1 MDTLLPHIEKPRCYL
16 LQTELP
22 QMGGGKIS
30 QKMLVDEEKLLSP
43 SQEKLS

>member
-1 MDTLLPHIEKPRCYL
+1 MYTLLPHIEKPCSYW

-22 QMGGGKIS
+22 QMGVRKIPHN
-30 QKMLVDEEKLLSP
+30 MLVDEENFLSL

>member
-1 MDTLLPHIEKPRCYL
+1 MDTLLPHIEKPCSYW

-22 QMGGGKIS
+22 QMGVEKIS
-30 QKMLVDEEKLLSP
+30 QTMLVDEEKLLSP

>member
-1 MDTLLPHIEKPRCYL
+1 MDTLLPHIEKPRSYR

-22 QMGGGKIS
+22 KMGVGKIS